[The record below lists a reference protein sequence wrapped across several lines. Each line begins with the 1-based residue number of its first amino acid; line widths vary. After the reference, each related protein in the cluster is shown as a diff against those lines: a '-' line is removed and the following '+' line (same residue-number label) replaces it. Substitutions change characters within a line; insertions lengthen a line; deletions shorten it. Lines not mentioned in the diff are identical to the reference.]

1 MGARLSWS
9 VDGLDWP
16 NRAASQFVTA
26 AGYRWHVQTMGEGP
40 VALLAHGTGAA
51 THSWRAL
58 APLLSQHFTVVAPD
72 LPGHGFTETPGA
84 HRLSLSG
91 MAQDVAAL
99 CRALAIRPEVVIGHS
114 AGAAILARMSLDHL
128 IEPKLIVSLNG
139 AFLPFGGLAARFLS
153 PLAKAM
159 TFNPL
164 VPHMFAWRGRDP
176 TAVHRLIEGTGSAI
190 DATGERYYGRLVG
203 NPGHVAAAL
212 QMMANW
218 DLHPL
223 VRDLPKLEAI
233 LFLIAASNDR
243 AIPPDV
249 TRRVRELAPH
259 ATLEL
264 VSGLGHLAHE
274 EAPDKIAALIVAAAV
289 NFGIIAAQHEMSI

>member
-1 MGARLSWS
+1 MNHKLSWS
-9 VDGLDWP
+9 SDGIDWP
-16 NRAASQFVTA
+16 NREASRFIDA

-40 VALLAHGTGAA
+40 IALFAHGTGAA

-58 APLLSQHFTVVAPD
+58 PPLLSRYFTVVAPD

-84 HRLSLSG
+84 YRLSLPG
-91 MAQDVAAL
+91 MAQDLAAL
-99 CRALAIRPEVVIGHS
+99 CRKLAIRPEVAIGHS
-114 AGAAILARMSLDHL
+114 AGAAILARMSLDRL

-139 AFLPFGGLAARFLS
+139 AFLPFGGVAARFLS
-153 PLAKAM
+153 PLAKVI

-164 VPHMFAWRGRDP
+164 VPHMFSWRGRDP
-176 TAVHRLIEGTGSAI
+176 AAVHRLIEGTGSAI
-190 DATGERYYGRLVG
+190 DAAGERYYGRLVG

-223 VRDLPKLEAI
+223 VRDLPKLEPN
-233 LFLIAASNDR
+233 LLLIAASNDR

-249 TRRVRELAPH
+249 ARRVRELAPH
-259 ATLEL
+259 ATMEL
-264 VSGLGHLAHE
+264 MSGLGHLAHE
-274 EAPDKIAALIVAAAV
+274 ETPDKIAALILKAAARLGLV
-289 NFGIIAAQHEMSI
+289 AVQHEMPI